1 MTSSPA
7 PISLDERIHGFPP
20 LVGERPKVLI
30 LGSMPSVASLA
41 KHQYYGKA
49 QNAFWPIMGELF
61 GAGPSLTYEERTR
74 VLADKGIAIWDVL
87 SSCVRAGSLDSAIQ
101 RDTEITNDLAGLLSQ
116 HSSIGHVFFNGR
128 KAEQV
133 YHRRVRANIDQFRPD
148 IVYACLPST
157 SPAMATLD
165 FAAKLQKWQ
174 AVGRALR
181 ETK

>member
-1 MTSSPA
+1 
-7 PISLDERIHGFPP
+7 
-20 LVGERPKVLI
+20 
-30 LGSMPSVASLA
+30 MPSVASLD

-74 VLADKGIAIWDVL
+74 VLADKGIAVWDVL
-87 SSCVRAGSLDSAIQ
+87 SSCVRVGSLDSAIK
-101 RDTEITNDLAGLLSQ
+101 RDTEITNDLAGLLRQ

-128 KAEQV
+128 KAEHV
-133 YHRRVRANIDQFRPD
+133 YQRRVRANIDQFRSD